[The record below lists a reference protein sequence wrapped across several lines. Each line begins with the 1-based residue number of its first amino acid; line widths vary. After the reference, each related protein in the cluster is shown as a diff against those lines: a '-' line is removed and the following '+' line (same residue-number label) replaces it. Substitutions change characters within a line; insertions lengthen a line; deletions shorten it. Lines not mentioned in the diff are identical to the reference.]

1 MAIFAPAALASM
13 PQITGTES
21 GVVQLIAIGECRND
35 GGSCEVAS
43 GKTINSEV
51 NASGGVD
58 VKAFSATFGTS
69 YGESYTVTTGCQKDA
84 MEKGKVL
91 VAFP

>member
-51 NASGGVD
+51 DASGGVD

-69 YGESYTVTTGCQKDA
+69 YGESYMVTTGCQKYA
-84 MEKGKVL
+84 MEKARFL
-91 VAFP
+91 